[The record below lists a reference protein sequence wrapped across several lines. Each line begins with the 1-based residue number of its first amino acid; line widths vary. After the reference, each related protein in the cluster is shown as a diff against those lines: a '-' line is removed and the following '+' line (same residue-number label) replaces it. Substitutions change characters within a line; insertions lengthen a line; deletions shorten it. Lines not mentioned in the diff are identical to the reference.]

1 MHINKTQYYILYYL
15 STLFIIIIIIYQ
27 SKQQLLVQQRRLKP
41 CQVLK
46 VVCKGK
52 KKKVDSAKIIKNA
65 KLTLLK
71 QCEGT
76 GTLLFTYHTGQA
88 ILKG

>member
-1 MHINKTQYYILYYL
+1 MTAKKKKCQRTKPEPTLSLSMHINKTQYYILYYL
-15 STLFIIIIIIYQ
+15 STLFIIIIIIIYQ

-52 KKKVDSAKIIKNA
+52 KK
-65 KLTLLK
+65 
-71 QCEGT
+71 
-76 GTLLFTYHTGQA
+76 
-88 ILKG
+88 